1 MNKIKGEEKIVD
13 VFNTLNDDQ
22 KTVVYYLIDEAIKDV
37 KKEIKNEYERKL
49 RLYLFTTEC
58 IYGEIFKETEEENEE
73 T

>member
-1 MNKIKGEEKIVD
+1 MNKNKGEEKIVD

-49 RLYLFTTEC
+49 RLYLFCTTC
-58 IYGEIFKETEEENEE
+58 IYEEIFKETEEENEE
-73 T
+73 S